1 MQKLDPNLVSSYDY
15 HLPKSLIASHPIK
28 PKEDARLLVYKKS
41 DKSIVHAKF
50 GEIFD
55 FLPKNMSVLL
65 NDTKVIKARIF
76 GFKQSGGKVEL
87 LFNSVVN
94 EYEFK
99 VYIKGKVQVGSR
111 LIFDEELKAIVL
123 SLSDDGARIVNFF
136 KNEKPLHAS
145 ELFDIL
151 DKIGHV
157 PLPPYIKREDTKEDE
172 EDYQTLFAKSRGAV
186 AAPTASLHFSEE
198 SFSKLKKCFE
208 TEFITL
214 HIGAGTFKGV
224 EGEKINEHTMHSEYF
239 IISDN
244 AQKIIQS
251 DKPILCVGT
260 TVVRSVEY
268 FVRTKKTK
276 GECNLFLTP
285 FNSPLRVN
293 YLLTNFH
300 LPKSTLIML
309 AASFIGVDETLRIY
323 KEAIDKKYRF
333 FSYGDAMLIL

>member
-1 MQKLDPNLVSSYDY
+1 MQKLNPLLVSSYDY
-15 HLPKSLIASHPIK
+15 HLPKSLIASYPIK
-28 PKEDARLLVYKKS
+28 PKEDARLLVYKRS

-50 GEIFD
+50 GELFD
-55 FLPKNMSVLL
+55 FLPKNTSVLL
-65 NDTKVIKARIF
+65 NDTKVIKARVF
-76 GFKQSGGKVEL
+76 GFKQSGGRVEL
-87 LFNSVVN
+87 LFNSVVK

-99 VYIKGKVQVGSR
+99 VYIKGKVQVGSK
-111 LIFDEELKAIVL
+111 LVFDGELKAVVL
-123 SLSDDGARIVNFF
+123 SLNDDGTRIVSFF
-136 KNEKPLHAS
+136 KNEKPLHVS
-145 ELFDIL
+145 EVFDIL

-172 EDYQTLFAKSRGAV
+172 DDYQTLFAKNEGAV
-186 AAPTASLHFSEE
+186 AAPTASLHFSEK
-198 SFSKLKKCFE
+198 SFLKLKKCFE

-214 HIGAGTFKGV
+214 HVGAGTFKGV
-224 EGEKINEHTMHSEYF
+224 ESEKINEHTMHSEYF

-251 DKPILCVGT
+251 DKSILCVGT
-260 TVVRSVEY
+260 TVARSVEY

-285 FNSPLRVN
+285 LNPPIRVN

-309 AASFIGVDETLRIY
+309 VASFIGIDETLRVY
-323 KEAIDKKYRF
+323 KEAIDNRYRF
-333 FSYGDAMLIL
+333 FSYGDAMLVL